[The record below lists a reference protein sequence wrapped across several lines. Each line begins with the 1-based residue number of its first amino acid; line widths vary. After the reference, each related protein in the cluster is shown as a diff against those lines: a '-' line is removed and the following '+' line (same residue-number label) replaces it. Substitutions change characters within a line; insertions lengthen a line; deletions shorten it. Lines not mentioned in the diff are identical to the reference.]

1 VRYVFGYGSLV
12 NHRTHRYADTRA
24 ASLKGWR
31 RVWRPTR
38 LSEAAFLSARPAQGP
53 PQGPAQGPAQG
64 SSIRGVIAAVPVEDW
79 AALDERETGYDRHDI
94 TTHLDRDMPGGIG
107 VEVYAVADRHHAPE
121 RPGHVLLSYL
131 DVVVQG
137 FLQHYG
143 DAGAEHFFATTDDWP
158 AVVVD
163 DRHEPRYP
171 RHQSLTEAE
180 RAAVDRHLSE
190 LDVRV
195 ERPG

>member
-1 VRYVFGYGSLV
+1 MRYVFGYGSLV

-38 LSEAAFLSARPAQGP
+38 LSEAAFLSARPAQGW
-53 PQGPAQGPAQG
+53 
-64 SSIRGVIAAVPVEDW
+64 SIRGLIAAVPVEDW
-79 AALDERETGYDRHDI
+79 AALDERESGYDRHDI
-94 TTHLDRDMPGGIG
+94 TAHLDHEIPGGIG

-137 FLQHYG
+137 FLHHYG

-158 AVVVD
+158 AVIVD
-163 DRHEPRYP
+163 DRHVPRYP
-171 RHQSLTEAE
+171 RHQSLTQAE

-195 ERPG
+195 EKPG